1 MGGGETLLYLFMLWK
16 FVLIFGVCMKFQGK
30 TMKRT
35 EQKVNQFLP
44 SSFVNALMSPSL
56 FERNLWLVTILSVTI
71 LCIYI
76 DFFFFFFKGRGGER
90 KGERVTLTSREGP
103 KSEYLFPNE
112 TVRVSRGSC
121 HGHRLL
127 DYPKKMPPKAD
138 LQSLALLLAA
148 SSVCTSTRILFPEVW
163 IWQLFYAENLAR
175 NKVFAICW
183 FFQARE
189 NEPAIIIRVDVS

>member
-76 DFFFFFFKGRGGER
+76 DFFFFFFWGEGGREER
-90 KGERVTLTSREGP
+90 WEGYFN
-103 KSEYLFPNE
+103 KQ
-112 TVRVSRGSC
+112 RGA
-121 HGHRLL
+121 
-127 DYPKKMPPKAD
+127 KI
-138 LQSLALLLAA
+138 
-148 SSVCTSTRILFPEVW
+148 RILISQWNSESKQRILPWTQITWLPQENAPQGRPPEFGITLSSIFCLHKHKDFVPRSM
-163 IWQLFYAENLAR
+163 NLTAFLCR
-175 NKVFAICW
+175 KF
-183 FFQARE
+183 
-189 NEPAIIIRVDVS
+189 S